1 MPDPACSAA
10 EVRLPPQPAEN
21 LDVARVLG
29 RIAALLEAQEASS
42 FHVRACHDAAAQ
54 VRQLRE
60 PPPQIVEQRG
70 CAGLE
75 QLPVVTERRGALAG
89 RRIVRGGEHEC
100 GRQDGVS
107 PRESLPDA
115 AGESAATVLALRTA
129 AGQLGSEAPIEAIE
143 THLSWVFLTRCH
155 AYKLKKPA
163 RSEHFDYTTVGA
175 RRAACE
181 TELQLNRRLAAS
193 VYLGVVPVRCNGT
206 GRHVE
211 GNGEIV
217 DWLLKMRRLPRD
229 SMLNVCIQRQAVS
242 VGQLMALAQVL
253 TRFYAAAPRAGWS
266 GAEYRR
272 TLAARLESKRA
283 LLTLPRHELDPGLV
297 RSVCEQTERWLERH
311 VDEVAARAP
320 LVREAHGDLRPEHI
334 CLEAEPVIIDCL
346 DFDRQLRLLDPL
358 SELAFLDLE
367 CRRLGNDWIGP
378 QLAASYARL
387 AGDAAS
393 LELQHFYASYH
404 ALIRAG
410 LAVSRTDE
418 PGADLDKW
426 RARARSYLE
435 FATPPAL

>member
-1 MPDPACSAA
+1 
-10 EVRLPPQPAEN
+10 
-21 LDVARVLG
+21 VLG

-217 DWLLKMRRLPRD
+217 HWLLKMR
-229 SMLNVCIQRQAVS
+229 
-242 VGQLMALAQVL
+242 LAQP
-253 TRFYAAAPRAGWS
+253 RSRDRSRKMAARSGECEADAVPVRPTGWSNSSAASAPRWARDRS
-266 GAEYRR
+266 Q
-272 TLAARLESKRA
+272 AARRGSGRA
-283 LLTLPRHELDPGLV
+283 SRCCRDGSNERPRW
-297 RSVCEQTERWLERH
+297 T
-311 VDEVAARAP
+311 
-320 LVREAHGDLRPEHI
+320 
-334 CLEAEPVIIDCL
+334 
-346 DFDRQLRLLDPL
+346 
-358 SELAFLDLE
+358 
-367 CRRLGNDWIGP
+367 
-378 QLAASYARL
+378 
-387 AGDAAS
+387 
-393 LELQHFYASYH
+393 
-404 ALIRAG
+404 
-410 LAVSRTDE
+410 
-418 PGADLDKW
+418 
-426 RARARSYLE
+426 
-435 FATPPAL
+435 